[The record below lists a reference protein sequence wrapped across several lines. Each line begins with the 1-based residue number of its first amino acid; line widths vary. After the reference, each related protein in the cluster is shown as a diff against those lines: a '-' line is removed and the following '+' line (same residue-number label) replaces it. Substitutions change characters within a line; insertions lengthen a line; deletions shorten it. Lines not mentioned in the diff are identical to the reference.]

1 VVAHHSVPQ
10 DPAGKRRWLQR
21 YAAFGEA
28 SGVARADAQRA
39 IEAIAE
45 RLPLLA
51 PEQEVALLQEAGF
64 DDVELF
70 YAGFSFKGWVAY
82 AK

>member
-10 DPAGKRRWLQR
+10 DPAGKLRWLQR
-21 YAAFGEA
+21 YAAFAEA
-28 SGVARADAQRA
+28 SGVAHADAQRA
-39 IEAIAE
+39 IDAIAE

-51 PEQEVALLQEAGF
+51 PEQEVAAAGGF
-64 DDVELF
+64 DGVELF

-82 AK
+82 AG

>member
-1 VVAHHSVPQ
+1 M
-10 DPAGKRRWLQR
+10 QR
-21 YAAFGEA
+21 YAAFAEA
-28 SGVARADAQRA
+28 SGVARVDAQRA

-45 RLPLLA
+45 RLPLLP

-64 DDVELF
+64 VDVELF

-82 AK
+82 AT

>member
-1 VVAHHSVPQ
+1 
-10 DPAGKRRWLQR
+10 
-21 YAAFGEA
+21 
-28 SGVARADAQRA
+28 DAQRA

-82 AK
+82 AR

>member
-1 VVAHHSVPQ
+1 M
-10 DPAGKRRWLQR
+10 QR
-21 YAAFGEA
+21 YAAFAEA
-28 SGVARADAQRA
+28 SGVAHADAQHA

-64 DDVELF
+64 DGVELF

-82 AK
+82 TG

>member
-1 VVAHHSVPQ
+1 
-10 DPAGKRRWLQR
+10 
-21 YAAFGEA
+21 
-28 SGVARADAQRA
+28 VARADAQRA